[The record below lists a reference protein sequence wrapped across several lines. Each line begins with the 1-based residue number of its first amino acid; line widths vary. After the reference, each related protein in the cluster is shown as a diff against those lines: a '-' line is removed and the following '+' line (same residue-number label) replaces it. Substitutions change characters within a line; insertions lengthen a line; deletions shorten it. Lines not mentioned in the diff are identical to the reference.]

1 VILEILADKHSDWI
15 KMVRSFGADLPLAE
29 DIVQEMYVRLH
40 KYVDDPERIMYGE
53 EVNTYFV
60 YITLRNMY
68 FSIKKA
74 QAKIEYVDIE
84 LLEDSLVYEE
94 PNVQEL
100 ESFDNLIERIWGDV
114 EDWHWY
120 DKKLFE
126 IYHNSPMS
134 IRTIAEETK
143 ISARSIFNTLKNGR
157 ERIQTDCREEY
168 EAWKA
173 SKESPGIR

>member
-1 VILEILADKHSDWI
+1 VILNILAEKHIDWI
-15 KMVRSFGADLPLAE
+15 KMVQSFGCDPNLAE
-29 DIVQEMYVRLH
+29 DIVQEMYLRLY
-40 KYVDDPERIMYGE
+40 KYVNDPERIMYGK

-68 FSIKKA
+68 NTIKKMQSKVSFVSIDEVA
-74 QAKIEYVDIE
+74 EE
-84 LLEDSLVYEE
+84 LIFEETNYEE
-94 PNVQEL
+94 F
-100 ESFDNLIERIWGDV
+100 ESFDHLINNIWEDV

-126 IYHNSPMS
+126 IYHKSPMS

-157 ERIQTDCREEY
+157 ERIQGACDENY
-168 EAWKA
+168 KAWKA
-173 SKESPGIR
+173 SKEE

>member
-1 VILEILADKHSDWI
+1 MIQ
-15 KMVRSFGADLPLAE
+15 SFGCDPHLAE
-29 DIVQEMYVRLH
+29 DIVQEMYIRLH
-40 KYVDDPERIMYGE
+40 KYVDDPEKIMYNG

-68 FSIKKA
+68 STIKKM
-74 QAKIEYVDIE
+74 QSKVSFVDIDRM
-84 LLEDSLVYEE
+84 EDEIAYEE
-94 PNVQEL
+94 TNYKEL
-100 ESFDNLIERIWGDV
+100 ESFDELIDSIWENV

-134 IRTIAEETK
+134 IRSIAEETK

-157 ERIQTDCREEY
+157 EKIKDTCEESY
-168 EAWKA
+168 KSWKEA
-173 SKESPGIR
+173 KES

>member
-1 VILEILADKHSDWI
+1 VILEILAEKHIDWI
-15 KMVRSFGADLPLAE
+15 KMIQSFGCDPHLAE
-29 DIVQEMYVRLH
+29 DIVQEMYIRLH
-40 KYVDDPERIMYGE
+40 KYVDDPEKIMYNG

-68 FSIKKA
+68 STIKKM
-74 QAKIEYVDIE
+74 QSKVSFVDIDRM
-84 LLEDSLVYEE
+84 EDEIAYEE
-94 PNVQEL
+94 TNYKEL
-100 ESFDNLIERIWGDV
+100 ESFDELIDSIWENV

-134 IRTIAEETK
+134 IRSIAEETK

-157 ERIQTDCREEY
+157 EKIKDTCEESY
-168 EAWKA
+168 KSWKEA
-173 SKESPGIR
+173 KES

>member
-1 VILEILADKHSDWI
+1 MILDLLAEKHIDWI
-15 KMVRSFGADLPLAE
+15 KMIQSFGCDSHLAE
-29 DIVQEMYVRLH
+29 DIVQEMYIRLH
-40 KYVDDPERIMYGE
+40 KYVDDPEKIMYNG

-68 FSIKKA
+68 STIKKM
-74 QAKIEYVDIE
+74 QSKVSFVDIDRM
-84 LLEDSLVYEE
+84 EDEIAYEE
-94 PNVQEL
+94 TNYEEL
-100 ESFDNLIERIWGDV
+100 ESFDELIDSIWENV

-134 IRTIAEETK
+134 IRSIAEETK

-157 ERIQTDCREEY
+157 EKIKDTCEENY
-168 EAWKA
+168 KSWKEA
-173 SKESPGIR
+173 KES